1 MFNESAVGDAR
12 EFRRVD
18 MSVQDDLS
26 RLIRPTIEA
35 MGFEFVG
42 LEYLSNPK
50 NRLVRIYID
59 REPEGIS
66 IDNCAD
72 VSNEVSALLD
82 VEDPVSGHYSLE
94 VSSPGIERPLFEPA
108 HYRQFKGERAKV
120 HLFAPVDASS
130 DNDRDKRR
138 KLTGRIIEAD
148 DERVVMDIDGDT
160 VAILF
165 DDIRRA
171 NLKPDMDEIMAGRR
185 KSGSEKVENEHYE

>member
-1 MFNESAVGDAR
+1 
-12 EFRRVD
+12 

-26 RLIRPTIEA
+26 RLIRPVIEA
-35 MGFEFVG
+35 MGFEYVG

-66 IDNCAD
+66 VDDCAA

-94 VSSPGIERPLFEPA
+94 VSSPGVERPLFEPE
-108 HYRQFKGERAKV
+108 HYRRFAGERARV
-120 HLFAPVDASS
+120 HLYAPLGDGH
-130 DNDRDKRR
+130 DNRRDNRR
-138 KLTGRIIEAD
+138 KLTGTIVAAD
-148 DERVVMDIDGDT
+148 DDRVVIEVDGENI
-160 VAILF
+160 ALAF

-171 NLKPDMDEIMAGRR
+171 NLKPDMDALLAGR
-185 KSGSEKVENEHYE
+185 

>member
-1 MFNESAVGDAR
+1 
-12 EFRRVD
+12 

-26 RLIRPTIEA
+26 RLIRPAIEA

-66 IDNCAD
+66 IDDCED
-72 VSNEVSALLD
+72 VSNEVSGVLD

-94 VSSPGIERPLFEPA
+94 VSSPGIERPLFEPE
-108 HYRQFKGERAKV
+108 HYRRFVGERVKI
-120 HLFAPVDASS
+120 HLFAPVESGHDG
-130 DNDRDKRR
+130 DHGKRR
-138 KLTGRIIEAD
+138 KLTGRIVEAD
-148 DERVVMDIDGDT
+148 EDRVVVDVDGEDFA
-160 VAILF
+160 VAF

-171 NLKPDMDEIMAGRR
+171 NLKPDMEEIMAGRS
-185 KSGSEKVENEHYE
+185 KSGSEQGRK

>member
-1 MFNESAVGDAR
+1 
-12 EFRRVD
+12 

-26 RLIRPTIEA
+26 RLIRPVIEE

-66 IDNCAD
+66 VDNCAD
-72 VSNEVSALLD
+72 VSREVSALLD

-94 VSSPGIERPLFEPA
+94 VSSPGVERPLFAPE
-108 HYRQFKGERAKV
+108 HYRRFIGERAKL
-120 HLFAPVDASS
+120 HLFAPM
-130 DNDRDKRR
+130 NDDSGSRR
-138 KLTGRIIEAD
+138 KLTGLIVDAD
-148 DERVVMDIDGDT
+148 DERVVMAVDGDNLA
-160 VAILF
+160 VSF

-171 NLKPDMDEIMAGRR
+171 NLKPDMDKVMAG
-185 KSGSEKVENEHYE
+185 S

>member
-1 MFNESAVGDAR
+1 
-12 EFRRVD
+12 

-26 RLIRPTIEA
+26 RLIRPAIEA

-94 VSSPGIERPLFEPA
+94 VSSPGIERPLFEPE
-108 HYRQFKGERAKV
+108 HYRRFVGERARI
-120 HLFAPVDASS
+120 HLFAPHDGG
-130 DNDRDKRR
+130 DDGGQGKRR
-138 KLTGRIIEAD
+138 KLTGRIVEAD
-148 DERVVMDIDGDT
+148 EERVLMDVDGEMLA
-160 VAILF
+160 VAF

-171 NLKPDMDEIMAGRR
+171 NLKPDMEEIMAGRS
-185 KSGSEKVENEHYE
+185 KSGSEQGRK

>member
-1 MFNESAVGDAR
+1 
-12 EFRRVD
+12 

-26 RLIRPTIEA
+26 RLIRPVIEA
-35 MGFEFVG
+35 MGFEYVG

-66 IDNCAD
+66 VDDCAA

-94 VSSPGIERPLFEPA
+94 VSSPGVERPLFEPE
-108 HYRQFKGERAKV
+108 HYRRFAGERARV
-120 HLFAPVDASS
+120 HLYAPLGDGHDDGR
-130 DNDRDKRR
+130 DNRRDNRR
-138 KLTGRIIEAD
+138 KLTGTIVAAD
-148 DERVVMDIDGDT
+148 DDRVVIEVDGENI
-160 VAILF
+160 ALAF

-171 NLKPDMDEIMAGRR
+171 NLKPDMDALLAGR
-185 KSGSEKVENEHYE
+185 